1 MGGRAVEC
9 TGLENRSCRKAT
21 VGSNPTPSARVGMTT
36 VEGFGCVGKIG
47 MDAVLSSVL
56 GLLYSVGLCC

>member
-1 MGGRAVEC
+1 
-9 TGLENRSCRKAT
+9 
-21 VGSNPTPSARVGMTT
+21 MTT